1 MLSLCSYLQFPKLFD
16 IPATYFS
23 IASYNLAVVI
33 STMST
38 QEKVVRQLKP
48 TIIYSLDHDLLP
60 TAEFTAER
68 LIAQNKK
75 NPECVFLY
83 ALVLYKCHRYKAA
96 YNWTSDYC
104 ATDVK
109 CSYIFAKSCLHL
121 EEKSDGISSL
131 TRTLSIWSGIRQEDA
146 CRYEPDQVSC
156 YMLLAKLYGLVG
168 DLKRCALNYAQV
180 LKINPYIFEAFE
192 ELCKMGA
199 KVRVNHLYH
208 PISPVSDIRSNLFQ
222 SYMHKNSTSSLSSSS
237 SLSNEGSDQD
247 KPRHKQGNTDDEVH
261 GEEGTNLFKTP
272 VAKTRV
278 RTYEV
283 DPLSG
288 IDQDKGIVNQHEA
301 NTNTPKGARSL
312 HYNEEKPASK
322 RRISDSSSKWRS
334 RKIASSITS
343 RLLSHPFNARSGA
356 FSDTAGYKMRN
367 AGSPFRENAKS
378 PVSGSKRSL
387 HSLQTRPN
395 ERFVTDDRVDSILK
409 SMNNDYL
416 SSVYS
421 KLAKGFRAMCAYD
434 CFRAI
439 RIFNSLPEAEQNTP
453 WVLAKLGRL
462 HFEIVNYEEAEKFYL
477 KLRKLDRT
485 RVCDMEYYSTLL
497 WHLQKEVDLSF
508 LCHELY
514 EVDTKAPQTWICI
527 GNLYSLQKEPDE
539 AIKCF
544 QRAIRLDKGFVYAY
558 TLQGH
563 EYLANDAFENAMDC
577 FRHAI
582 SLDRRHYNAFYG
594 IGMVYLKLGDF
605 MKAEFHFRKAAEINP
620 VNVILICCIGMV
632 LEKMEKQ
639 EEALEQYTFALKL
652 QPLSMLALFKKA
664 QVLFSLK
671 QYQPALESFQKLE
684 DMAPDEAS
692 VHFLLGKL
700 YNYYGKKNQAVKE
713 FTTAMN
719 LDPKG
724 SHLIKEALE
733 NLRRD

>member
-1 MLSLCSYLQFPKLFD
+1 M
-16 IPATYFS
+16 I
-23 IASYNLAVVI
+23 
-33 STMST
+33 MSRQDT
-38 QEKVVRQLKP
+38 LVQQLKP
-48 TIIYSLDHDLLP
+48 TIIYSLDHDFLS
-60 TAEFTAER
+60 TAEFSAER

-75 NPECVFLY
+75 SPECVFLY

-96 YNWTSDYC
+96 YNLTSDYC

-109 CSYIFAKSCLHL
+109 CSYIFAKACLHL
-121 EEKSDGISSL
+121 EEKADGISSL
-131 TRTLSIWSGIRQEDA
+131 TKTLPVWSEIRQEDA
-146 CRYEPDQVSC
+146 KRYEPDQVSC
-156 YMLLAKLYGLVG
+156 YMLLAKLYSSVG
-168 DLKRCALNYAQV
+168 DLKRCAINYTQV

-199 KVRVNHLYH
+199 KVRVNQLYRPLH
-208 PISPVSDIRSNLFQ
+208 SVCDIRNNLFQ
-222 SYMHKNSTSSLSSSS
+222 SYTSKNPVPSNNSADSNNPGHKAGKSVA
-237 SLSNEGSDQD
+237 
-247 KPRHKQGNTDDEVH
+247 DDT
-261 GEEGTNLFKTP
+261 GEDRANLFKTP
-272 VAKTRV
+272 VSKSKV
-278 RTYEV
+278 RSYTINPLNATNV
-283 DPLSG
+283 DDASSA
-288 IDQDKGIVNQHEA
+288 QHETSA
-301 NTNTPKGARSL
+301 SMTPKGTRSL
-312 HYNEEKPASK
+312 YHNEEKSTSK

-343 RLLSHPFNARSGA
+343 RLLSHPFNALSGTLGDA
-356 FSDTAGYKMRN
+356 GGYHVRDT
-367 AGSPFRENAKS
+367 GSPGRDDIKS
-378 PVSGSKRSL
+378 PLAGSKRSL
-387 HSLQTRPN
+387 HSIQADQS

-409 SMNNDYL
+409 SMDDDYL

-439 RIFNSLPEAEQNTP
+439 RIFNTLPEAEQNTP

-462 HFEIVNYEEAEKFYL
+462 HFEIVNYEEAERFYVR
-477 KLRKLDRT
+477 LRKLDRT
-485 RVCDMEYYSTLL
+485 RVHDMEYYSTLL

-514 EVDTKAPQTWICI
+514 EVDKKAPQTWICI

-544 QRAIRLDKGFVYAY
+544 QRAIRLDKSFVYAY

-632 LEKMEKQ
+632 LEKMDKQ
-639 EEALEQYTFALKL
+639 EQALEQYTFALKL

-671 QYQPALESFQKLE
+671 QYEPALESFQKLE

-700 YNYYGKKNQAVKE
+700 YNYYGKKNEAVKE

-733 NLRRD
+733 NLRSD